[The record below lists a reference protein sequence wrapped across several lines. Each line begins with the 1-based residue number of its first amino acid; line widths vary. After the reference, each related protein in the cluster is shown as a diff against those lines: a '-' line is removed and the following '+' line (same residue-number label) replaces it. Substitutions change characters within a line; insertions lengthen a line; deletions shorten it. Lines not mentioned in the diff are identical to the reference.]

1 MAQTYRATGINLK
14 SMALGEYDR
23 LLTILTKEHGLVKAV
38 AAGARKHRSSMAGRS
53 GLFVVNDLLIS
64 SGRSMDRIGQAETVQ
79 SFVGL
84 GQNLAK
90 LTAAQYLA
98 ELALFQALSAHPQED
113 LFLLLTEHLL
123 RLQQVNGVKHILAC
137 LNHGT
142 YHLLA
147 IAGVAPQVHNC
158 CLSQQPVIPAP
169 NNPKWQ
175 AGFSIAGGGV
185 VDLNFKTDGSDAK
198 IGYHLTATESIALQA
213 LAQVDLSEDIFN
225 VHVSAWLTVE
235 RLLRAY
241 AQYHFDRPIQSA
253 ALIDSCFNL

>member
-14 SMALGEYDR
+14 SMALGEHDR
-23 LLTILTKEHGLVKAV
+23 LLTILTKEHGLVKAI
-38 AAGARKHRSSMAGRS
+38 APGARKHRSSMAGRS
-53 GLFVVNDLLIS
+53 GLFVVNDLLIA
-64 SGRSMDRIGQAETVQ
+64 SGRSMDRITQAEITQ

-84 GQNLAK
+84 GKNLAK

-98 ELALFQALSAHPQED
+98 ELSLFQALVGHPQEE

-147 IAGVAPQVHNC
+147 IAGVAPQVHSC
-158 CLSQQPVIPAP
+158 CLSQQPITLMPEYS
-169 NNPKWQ
+169 KWQ

-185 VDLNFKTDGSDAK
+185 VDLQAKSEIGDAK
-198 IGYHLTATESIALQA
+198 ISHFLTATELIALQE
-213 LAQVDLSEDIFN
+213 LAQMDLSEDIFN